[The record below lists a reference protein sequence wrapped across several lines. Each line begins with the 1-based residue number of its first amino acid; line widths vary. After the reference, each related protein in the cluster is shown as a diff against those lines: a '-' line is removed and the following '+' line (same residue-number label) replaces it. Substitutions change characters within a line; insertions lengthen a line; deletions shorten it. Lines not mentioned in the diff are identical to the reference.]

1 MGCKGSK
8 DVQQPKAVGG
18 PTSAVG
24 VTGTSSSES
33 PLKRSQTPNKSLTSP
48 SKSPS
53 KSVKA
58 IPEAQL
64 QKHKVADIVPFVK
77 TGNLAMVSGLTKYHR
92 LGRGVV
98 LLRGSPN
105 DEVKINGAK
114 VLTGEWNPLLV
125 AIANKKL
132 DIVKY
137 FLEELSIALSLF
149 GVNPA
154 TQGDSAT
161 DATFALS
168 LAISN

>member
-1 MGCKGSK
+1 
-8 DVQQPKAVGG
+8 
-18 PTSAVG
+18 
-24 VTGTSSSES
+24 
-33 PLKRSQTPNKSLTSP
+33 
-48 SKSPS
+48 
-53 KSVKA
+53 
-58 IPEAQL
+58 
-64 QKHKVADIVPFVK
+64 
-77 TGNLAMVSGLTKYHR
+77 MVSGLTKYHR

-114 VLTGEWNPLLV
+114 VLTGEWNLLLV

-149 GVNPA
+149 GANPV
-154 TQGDSAT
+154 TQAGSTT